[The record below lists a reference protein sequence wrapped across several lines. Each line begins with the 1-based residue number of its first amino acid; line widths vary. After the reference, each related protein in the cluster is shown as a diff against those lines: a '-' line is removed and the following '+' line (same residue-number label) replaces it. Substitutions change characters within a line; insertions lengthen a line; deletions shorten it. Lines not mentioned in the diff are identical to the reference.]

1 MPRAAKRVLVDFAKR
16 RREMVEHQ
24 VAARG
29 VRSELVLEAM
39 RKVPREEFLPRIC
52 ESSRMKIHL
61 YQSPRDRQFLSLTS
75 WR

>member
-1 MPRAAKRVLVDFAKR
+1 MPRAAKRALIDFAKR

-39 RKVPREEFLPRIC
+39 RKVPREEFLILLGMSAGAPAKAC
-52 ESSRMKIHL
+52 GLPAYEN
-61 YQSPRDRQFLSLTS
+61 
-75 WR
+75 